1 MKTTTQLVLNR
12 FRVLSSQQNQ
22 NEYQPDGY
30 SEEQIAMFEKNTRY
44 SELTKDPQLIGQ
56 GRETNPNSKEEACTI
71 LQTEDEGLVSGAR
84 RPNLKAGDP
93 NYDYK
98 TDSPKKFSEI
108 KVPRD
113 DSLQD
118 AARLG
123 RKSGLLQIPI
133 HILLMKKN

>member
-1 MKTTTQLVLNR
+1 MGQ
-12 FRVLSSQQNQ
+12 
-22 NEYQPDGY
+22 Y
-30 SEEQIAMFEKNTRY
+30 S
-44 SELTKDPQLIGQ
+44 KDPQLMGQ
-56 GRETNPNSKEEACTI
+56 EHETNPKSMEEACTV
-71 LQTEDEGLVSGAR
+71 LQAEDEKLVSGAT
-84 RPNLKAGDP
+84 RPDLKAGDP